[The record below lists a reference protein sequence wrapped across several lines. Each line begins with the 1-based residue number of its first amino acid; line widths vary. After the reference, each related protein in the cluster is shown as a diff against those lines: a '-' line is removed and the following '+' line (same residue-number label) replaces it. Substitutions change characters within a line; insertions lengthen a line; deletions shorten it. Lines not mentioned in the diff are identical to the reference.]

1 MEFRP
6 GDTAFVTGAAG
17 GIGRG
22 IAEALIAQGMRVAL
36 ADRDVA
42 ELETTV
48 AELAESGA
56 DVLAVP
62 LDVTDREAW
71 AEAATAVHSA
81 FGTVRVLV
89 NNAGVST
96 LGMRF
101 EEVEP
106 RVWDSVVAIN
116 LTGVYNGL
124 HAFYDDVLLT
134 KGYIVNTASVG
145 GLMGAPA
152 LSPYSTTKAA
162 VIALTESLRAEL
174 RDHGVGVSVL
184 CPGGVRS
191 RLWRTSRSVRGLP
204 DVDVPPEDGSA
215 QSATAAMLPREVGD
229 RVVDAMRHD
238 ILYIM
243 THPEMR
249 MVSDY
254 RVTELEAGWE
264 FAASFGSR

>member
-1 MEFRP
+1 MEFRAE
-6 GDTAFVTGAAG
+6 DAALVTGGAG

-22 IAEALIAQGMRVAL
+22 IAEAFIAQGMRVAL

-42 ELETTV
+42 ELEATV
-48 AELAESGA
+48 NELTAAGA
-56 DVLAVP
+56 QVIAVP
-62 LDVTDREAW
+62 LDVTDRDAW
-71 AEAATAVHSA
+71 NDAVEAVHSA
-81 FGTVRVLV
+81 FGPVRVLV

-101 EEVEP
+101 DEVEP
-106 RVWDSVVAIN
+106 KVWDSVVAIN

-134 KGYIVNTASVG
+134 KGYIVNTASMG
-145 GLMGAPA
+145 GLMGAPG

-162 VIALTESLRAEL
+162 VIALSESLRAEL

-191 RLWRTSRSVRGLP
+191 RLWRTSRSVPGLP
-204 DVDVPPEDGSA
+204 DTEVPPEDGSA
-215 QSATAAMLPREVGD
+215 QSATAPMLPREVGD
-229 RVVDAMRHD
+229 RVVDAMRED

-249 MVSDY
+249 MISEY
-254 RVTELEAGWE
+254 RAAELETGWS
-264 FAASFGSR
+264 FAAGFGSR